1 MCFAACERWKLAD
14 NVSAENGVFYPLS
27 SVADCMD
34 LCLSDSNCVAIDIW
48 SDTCSL
54 HRNASDLIS
63 SRVTSGVSQFV
74 LDRSCPVS
82 TIYATTLKTVSTT
95 LLPTTGAIVSSVTVC
110 YRNLSKGTVSF
121 PNENCFKDAT

>member
-1 MCFAACERWKLAD
+1 VCERWKRAD
-14 NVSAENGVFYPLS
+14 NISAENGEFYPLS

-74 LDRSCPVS
+74 LDRSCPAS
-82 TIYATTLKTVSTT
+82 TIFTTTLETVSITSV
-95 LLPTTGAIVSSVTVC
+95 PTTGAIVVC
-110 YRNLSKGTVSF
+110 QDNLCKYTT
-121 PNENCFKDAT
+121 CFACRILF